1 MNNWKMRL
9 AQWMRGRYGI
19 DALYKGLINIYFVL
33 LIINMFVRSSVLFY
47 LSLTILVV
55 AMYRVFSRQLAK
67 RRQENTK
74 YLALRDPIKKKVLL
88 AFNRIRF
95 FRTHRYRTCP
105 NCKTTLR
112 LRKQAGTMTVTC
124 PVCKTVFQV
133 TMR

>member
-19 DALYKGLINIYFVL
+19 DALYKGLINVYFVL

-67 RRQENTK
+67 RRQ
-74 YLALRDPIKKKVLL
+74 
-88 AFNRIRF
+88 
-95 FRTHRYRTCP
+95 
-105 NCKTTLR
+105 
-112 LRKQAGTMTVTC
+112 
-124 PVCKTVFQV
+124 
-133 TMR
+133 